1 MGRGRRQA
9 GCGAACWPTRSGGKT
24 PALLHHPLLLFPAF
38 TLAASPPGT
47 PLCTPCRSQPAHSPH
62 LIATHSSDLCCN
74 TPSSRKP
81 SRMHPGWVRC
91 LVVRA
96 PYGPMPSW
104 HLNHTKS
111 PSPSHQSVSTSR
123 HKVPPLFSSVS
134 RARLVLNTSVK
145 CILKATSPSAL
156 EHSLSSAPV
165 LPSAAYHPP
174 G

>member
-1 MGRGRRQA
+1 MGLPAGQRALAGRRQHPSTTL
-9 GCGAACWPTRSGGKT
+9 CFSPWPLHLL
-24 PALLHHPLLLFPAF
+24 LLHQEHPF
-38 TLAASPPGT
+38 
-47 PLCTPCRSQPAHSPH
+47 CTPCRSQPAHSPR
-62 LIATHSSDLCCN
+62 LLATHSSDLCCN

-91 LVVRA
+91 LIVRA

-111 PSPSHQSVSTSR
+111 PSPSHQPVSTSR

-165 LPSAAYHPP
+165 LPSAAYYPP